1 MRRSVKLTTNLRLVP
16 RLKMRGLLP
25 PLPCMLSWRNAQLSA
40 ETRLLLVVTVDCLET
55 VMCVV
60 GMEVSPG
67 IRIF

>member
-1 MRRSVKLTTNLRLVP
+1 
-16 RLKMRGLLP
+16 MRGLLP